1 MLDRFQDDP
10 VELNVHTEMQ
20 SMGFGPGRDMS
31 VLIAENLDKMQK
43 EYLTAAAQRTQSESF
58 EMVQA
63 NQDQRFRSNKP
74 RENEV
79 AMSEAG
85 QISMDPVKKG
95 NWMDQNSNNQDWN

>member
-1 MLDRFQDDP
+1 
-10 VELNVHTEMQ
+10 
-20 SMGFGPGRDMS
+20 MGFGPGRDMS

-63 NQDQRFRSNKP
+63 NQDQRFRSNQP

-95 NWMDQNSNNQDWN
+95 NWMDQNSNN

>member
-1 MLDRFQDDP
+1 MPPLSKINFSGQRKSTEPFRPMLDRFQDDP

-63 NQDQRFRSNKP
+63 NQDQRFRSN
-74 RENEV
+74 
-79 AMSEAG
+79 
-85 QISMDPVKKG
+85 
-95 NWMDQNSNNQDWN
+95 